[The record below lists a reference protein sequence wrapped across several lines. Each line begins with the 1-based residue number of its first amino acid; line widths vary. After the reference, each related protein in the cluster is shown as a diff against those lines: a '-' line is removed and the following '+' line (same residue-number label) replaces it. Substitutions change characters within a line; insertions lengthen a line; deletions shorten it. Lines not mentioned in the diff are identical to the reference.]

1 MLRSIIFAAATLAVS
16 LQSSAEDVSCAQS
29 RVSYLQCSFDVPQ
42 LANGQSTVVNTD
54 TPLFKGAVAVSCKN
68 GVVTTGQSA
77 CAPSDPTTCA
87 IPSAQWFGKNGDACT
102 HNTVPHVMDSGAKLT
117 VQSVSGKGAITYG
130 CQNGTASALEVS
142 CSSESP
148 AATAFSDRGNV
159 STQSVTGTTKSSTVS
174 IEFVTPYHHATNPG
188 AVQAAAIQA
197 CSQIDIYDDQRSVS
211 YAYKSISYDVHAE
224 KNPGDPNTEIIDFQL
239 YTASC
244 PIAADLRCDQDFVS
258 EGITGA
264 YNPRNGEHTNAPGLK
279 ELTKACTIR
288 GFSFFDKLH
297 YSNKVDG
304 VVDLFEVVLTCSGKS
319 AQCAAKPNLGDPT
332 ISSATSCT
340 EASVYSGLIEVKRG
354 EAVSTSAVLKQAC
367 EPLGFA
373 SLDSFSTPVKQDE
386 TGAFEYFTVTA
397 QCSGYTKNDSEPLLP
412 ECKAPTD
419 TDGGTVTP
427 KTCDVGT
434 VTGLLPAEQNPSTL
448 KYTEAPSATM
458 ALSELCNANSYN
470 ELVSMNA
477 ERTVDPSLYQVTA
490 TCKGYSGPDRSSCEI
505 LGLCFGRELPSDSQE
520 PSLVYNGKRY
530 LNTCASKSGPPAELC
545 KDCVAG
551 NFSFTDPVTGNVCDI
566 ATPLQLSG
574 GKTKV
579 DFTNDKVHGT
589 VDVSC
594 NNASKSLTPGGAA
607 VCYKSCPGDVVV
619 GWDDKNGSKSCSQ
632 RIPSGIYK
640 HGQEVS
646 FGSSI
651 AHTGNASVQCD
662 GYTGQWVVKS
672 GICKL
677 DCAAGSSANWGS
689 GTSGNG
695 VNKTNLCAGTIPAAV
710 RHGASGTLTNTTASS
725 SGSTSYVCED
735 GSLNVSGGSCSVSC
749 AASTQSWGG
758 QCRASVPSLLS
769 GGQSSVNHGS
779 NPSNPYD
786 SLTSGS
792 ATFACTDGAV
802 SQVSGSCKYP
812 TGTRASNWSNWT
824 ETSRSCSGWSPD
836 PSTVTA
842 GQTYTKT
849 RSCTVNYRRSRDV
862 YYTWNTGPDTYLR
875 TENQSDTRTETESS
889 SAVGTMSSCR
899 YDANNYIE
907 ESDSDHSEYGTWGT
921 SDRAISWVW
930 NGQTVYSYRYS
941 YSSRENPP
949 KEEEEEYGSTS
960 GYSSGRL
967 IDSGGGGGVTDSYSY
982 SIYEICN

>member
-1 MLRSIIFAAATLAVS
+1 MLRSIIFAAAALAVS
-16 LQSSAEDVSCAQS
+16 LQSSADEISCAQS

-87 IPSAQWFGKNGDACT
+87 IPSAQWFGKNGDACS
-102 HNTVPHVMDSGAKLT
+102 HDTVKHVMDSGAKLT
-117 VQSVSGKGAITYG
+117 VQSLSGGGSITYG

-142 CSSESP
+142 CSSELP
-148 AATAFSDRGNV
+148 QAASFSERGNV
-159 STQSVTGTTKSSTVS
+159 STQSVTAINKSSTIG

-188 AVQAAAIQA
+188 GVQAAAIQA
-197 CSQIDIYDDQRSVS
+197 CSQIDVYDEQRSVS
-211 YAYKSISYDVHAE
+211 YTHKGISYDVHAE

-244 PIAADLRCDQDFVS
+244 PIAADLRCDQDFVDTA
-258 EGITGA
+258 ITGA
-264 YNPRNGEHTNAPGLK
+264 YNPRNGEFTNSPGVK
-279 ELTKACTIR
+279 ELTKVCTMH
-288 GFSFFDKLH
+288 GFTFFDKLH
-297 YSNKVDG
+297 YANKQDG
-304 VVDLFEVVLTCSGKS
+304 VVDLFDVLLTCSGKS
-319 AQCAAKPNLGDPT
+319 SQCAARPDLGGAV
-332 ISSATSCT
+332 IKEATSCT
-340 EASVYSGLIEVKRG
+340 TASVHSGLIEVKRG
-354 EAVSTSAVLKQAC
+354 DAVSTSEVLGQAC
-367 EPLGFA
+367 EPLGFS
-373 SLDSFSTPVKQDE
+373 SLDSFSVPMKQDE

-397 QCSGYTKNDSEPLLP
+397 QCSGYTKNASEPLLA

-419 TDGGTVTP
+419 TNGGTVTP
-427 KTCDVGT
+427 KTCDTGT
-434 VTGLLPAEQNPSTL
+434 VTGLLPAEQNPATL
-448 KYTEAPSATM
+448 KYTEAPSVTM
-458 ALSELCNANSYN
+458 VLSDLCNANAYN
-470 ELVSMNA
+470 ELVSMNTQA
-477 ERTVDPSLYQVTA
+477 TLDPSRYQVTA

-505 LGLCFGRELPSDSQE
+505 MGLCFGRELPSDSQE

-530 LNTCASKSGPPAELC
+530 LNTCASKSGPPTELC

-574 GKTKV
+574 GKTTV
-579 DFTNDKVHGT
+579 NFTNDKVNGT

-594 NNASKSLTPGGAA
+594 NNTSKSLTPGGVS

-619 GWDDKNGSKSCSQ
+619 GWDDKNGAKSCSQ
-632 RIPSGIYK
+632 RVPSGIYV

-651 AHTGNASVQCD
+651 GHTGNASIKCD

-769 GGQSSVNHGS
+769 GGQSLVNHGS

-786 SLTSGS
+786 NLTSGS

-812 TGTRASNWSNWT
+812 TGTRTTSWSSWS
-824 ETSRSCSGWSPD
+824 ETSRSCSIWSPD
-836 PSTVTA
+836 SSTVEY
-842 GQTYTKT
+842 GVTYTMT
-849 RSCTVNYRRSRDV
+849 RTCRVESKRTRDV
-862 YYTWNTGPDTYLR
+862 YYTWNVGPDTYLR
-875 TENQSDTRTETESS
+875 SESDTNSSSESESS
-889 SAVGTMSSCR
+889 DGMGTKPK
-899 YDANNYIE
+899 
-907 ESDSDHSEYGTWGT
+907 
-921 SDRAISWVW
+921 
-930 NGQTVYSYRYS
+930 TVYTWR
-941 YSSRENPP
+941 
-949 KEEEEEYGSTS
+949 GV
-960 GYSSGRL
+960 
-967 IDSGGGGGVTDSYSY
+967 GGGCSTDKPQGYVGEYEGLVCDTPGATILTTDGEPCWGLGSKVTFLLK
-982 SIYEICN
+982 CM